1 MPRRKHVEDSEDT
14 SRWLLTYSDLITL
27 LLAFFVIMYSMSR
40 IDAKKFG
47 KMSEHL
53 QGAFHSTESADRAA
67 ADQSDLGSGVLR
79 IGRLKAIA
87 QHLRSPVLGANTDR
101 RSMVGENILAQ
112 TPDSKAPASGLVPG
126 DPISTEINERGLV
139 IHVVESSLFDA
150 GQATLK
156 PEAMAVLDRIAKEVK
171 SITNQVRVEG
181 HTDDRPI
188 ATLRF
193 PSNWELSSA
202 RATAVVRYF
211 VNKYEFAPDRLSALG
226 FGEYRPLAP
235 NNSETNR
242 AKNRR
247 VDIVVLTDNLS
258 RYEPM
263 PLDTGG
269 QLGSVGENYFQAT
282 LEDNSVH

>member
-1 MPRRKHVEDSEDT
+1 
-14 SRWLLTYSDLITL
+14 
-27 LLAFFVIMYSMSR
+27 MSR

-47 KMSEHL
+47 RMSEHL
-53 QGAFHSTESADRAA
+53 QGAFHSSGSADQANA
-67 ADQSDLGSGVLR
+67 QQSDLGSGVLR

-87 QHLRSPVLGANTDR
+87 QHLRSPALGTDTSR
-101 RSMVGENILAQ
+101 VSMVGENVLEAA
-112 TPDSKAPASGLVPG
+112 PDSTAPPSGLVPG

-139 IHVVESSLFDA
+139 IHVVESSLFDP

-156 PEAMAVLDRIAKEVK
+156 PEAIAVLDRIAQEVK
-171 SITNQVRVEG
+171 SIPNQVRVEG

-211 VNKYEFAPDRLSALG
+211 VTKYQFAPERLSALG

-235 NNSETNR
+235 NNSEPNR

-258 RYEPM
+258 RYEPI
-263 PLDTGG
+263 PLDTAG
-269 QLGSVGENYFQAT
+269 QFGIIGENYFQAT
-282 LEDNSVH
+282 LEDNSTH